1 MHRSHTNL
9 VMAVSVTVLF
19 FGSLLLASFTTSSN
33 LPIGALI
40 GLGLLML
47 VGLAGWW
54 MSHQVFKSL

>member
-1 MHRSHTNL
+1 MSRSHTNL
-9 VMAVSVTVLF
+9 IIAIAVTVLF
-19 FGSLLLASFTTSSN
+19 FGSLILASFTTSSN
-33 LPIGALI
+33 LPIGAFI

>member
-1 MHRSHTNL
+1 MRHSHTNL
-9 VMAVSVTVLF
+9 IVAISVTVLF
-19 FGSLLLASFTTSSN
+19 FGSLLLASLTTASN

>member
-1 MHRSHTNL
+1 MNRPHTSL
-9 VMAVSVTVLF
+9 IVAISVIVLF
-19 FGSLLLASFTTSSN
+19 FGSLVLASFTTSN
-33 LPIGALI
+33 NVPIGALI